1 MANYSQNNFSG
12 GMNLLVNDT
21 NLGENQY
28 RLGINV
34 RNRYSYLQ
42 ACRSSV
48 LDSAAPAGVKQE
60 LLTFGNYIILFVA
73 GKAYYRYY
81 TATGWQQ
88 IVGFQMSPDAPRL
101 WTAVIPVSITN
112 YYRVANDSTTGGNAS
127 VNGGINAN
135 VVAGAAGGSAPGI
148 LVQDNLNQPRFIY
161 LDTNGLPTSKI
172 TQTFAEWSITFT
184 DATNVTVDTNGD
196 KREYVPIGNAM
207 AWVDGILYIASQDGN
222 YIYRSVEGRPLDF
235 VVNVTNT
242 LATNAP
248 YTQYGGGDATTTS
261 YSVGVGGITC
271 LRAMSDG
278 SLFVAASNAN
288 FSVSKNKSPGA
299 PTIFGEYTFIR
310 TFLFNAT
317 CLSERV
323 ILDSDGDTKFIDLT
337 GIRSFNAILQTQNE
351 GRNSLFTSA
360 IQPALNGFTQDA
372 TIAAAILYDNYEIYG
387 VQTLFGPALMIYDTL
402 NKCWSSFDLSQ
413 TGGHNVK
420 MLAKI
425 ELTIQRLYAI
435 TENDELYTLYISDTY
450 DSPLVRTAA
459 LSSGVA
465 DTMSTLSAVRIIFDG
480 ITESSRFSITPFV
493 DNRLTKHQ
501 TISKTINYKAPVTE
515 YTGYGDAI
523 DLNTLLVNTFTTFN
537 NIEQGWKTFCLISW
551 TTGMTLSQL
560 FYEFSVSSPQNPLQ
574 SQSGVVV

>member
-1 MANYSQNNFSG
+1 
-12 GMNLLVNDT
+12 MNLLVNDT

-28 RLGINV
+28 RLGINL

-42 ACRSSV
+42 ACKSSLEDV
-48 LDSAAPAGVKQE
+48 AAPAGIKQE
-60 LLTFGNYIILFVA
+60 IITFGNYIILFVA

-81 TATGWQQ
+81 TATGWQK
-88 IVGFQMSPDAPRL
+88 ILGFQMSAVAPRL
-101 WTAVIPVSITN
+101 WTAVVPVSITN
-112 YYRVANDSTTGGNAS
+112 YYRVANDSTTGANAS
-127 VNGGINAN
+127 ANGGINAN
-135 VVAGAAGGSAPGI
+135 IVSGAAGGSAPGI
-148 LVQDNLNQPRFIY
+148 LVQDNVNQPRFIY
-161 LDTNGLPTSKI
+161 LDAGGVPTSKI
-172 TQTFAEWSITFT
+172 TQSFAQWSITFT
-184 DATNVTVDTNGD
+184 DASNITVAANGD

-207 AWVDGILYIASQDGN
+207 AWVDGILYVASQDFN

-242 LATNAP
+242 LATGSP
-248 YTQYGGGDATTTS
+248 FTQVGGGDATTTS
-261 YSVGVGGITC
+261 YSVGVGGISC

-288 FSVSKNKSPGA
+288 FSVSKNKTPGA

-323 ILDSDGDTKFIDLT
+323 ILDSDGDTKFVDLT
-337 GIRSFNAILQTQNE
+337 GVRSFNAILQTQNE

-360 IQPALNGFTQDA
+360 IQPAFNGFTQDA
-372 TIAAAILYDNYEIYG
+372 TIAAAILYDNYEVYG
-387 VQTLFGPALMIYDTL
+387 VQTLFGPALVIYDTL

-413 TGGHNVK
+413 TGGKNVK

-425 ELTIQRLYAI
+425 ELTIQRLYAV
-435 TENDELYTLYISDTY
+435 TEDDKVFTLYGSTES

-465 DTMSTLSAVRIIFDG
+465 DTMSTLGAVRIIFDS
-480 ITESSRFSITPFV
+480 ITENAKFFITPFV
-493 DNRLTKHQ
+493 DNRLTKHL
-501 TISKTINYKAPVTE
+501 TIDKTINYKAPVTT

-523 DLNTLLVNTFTTFN
+523 DLNTLLVNTFVPFN
-537 NIEQGWKTFCLISW
+537 NIEQGWKTFCMITW
-551 TTGMTLSQL
+551 TTDMTLSQL
-560 FYEFSVSSPQNPLQ
+560 FYEFTTENPQNPLQ